1 MRKMPARFLAR
12 RRIRL
17 GLAIGGALAAGIAVW
32 AWNQGWGEDYTTASL
47 LDSTDSIP
55 QPDSLRLETPSG
67 ASDRADRHDDSAIV
81 QTRYEARF
89 SQEYF
94 EPGYYA
100 AASPGRVSAPA
111 SSSTAPWLGDLDDL
125 HKIALSAASPPAIDF
140 SRSDKVSVFVPG
152 SVVALAPPPPV
163 SRLAN
168 PGPFHL
174 FVTSENVSPT
184 SAVESTVPSPGFSA
198 VPSAGVP
205 GVSSIGETAGT
216 LLRKR

>member
-12 RRIRL
+12 RRLRP
-17 GLAIGGALAAGIAVW
+17 GLAFGGALAAGIAVW
-32 AWNQGWGEDYTTASL
+32 AWNQGWGEDYAAAF
-47 LDSTDSIP
+47 LDSTDWIR
-55 QPDSLRLETPSG
+55 QPDPLRLEARSG
-67 ASDRADRHDDSAIV
+67 ASDRADPHDDPAIV
-81 QTRYEARF
+81 QPRYEARF
-89 SQEYF
+89 WQEYF

-100 AASPGRVSAPA
+100 PPSPRRVSAPA
-111 SSSTAPWLGDLDDL
+111 AAATAPWLGDLDDL
-125 HKIALSAASPPAIDF
+125 HKIVLSAASPPVIDF
-140 SRSDKVSVFVPG
+140 SRAGNVSVFVPG
-152 SVVALAPPPPV
+152 SVAPLAPPPPV

-184 SAVESTVPSPGFSA
+184 STTESTVPSPGFSA

-205 GVSSIGETAGT
+205 GVSSIGETAGA